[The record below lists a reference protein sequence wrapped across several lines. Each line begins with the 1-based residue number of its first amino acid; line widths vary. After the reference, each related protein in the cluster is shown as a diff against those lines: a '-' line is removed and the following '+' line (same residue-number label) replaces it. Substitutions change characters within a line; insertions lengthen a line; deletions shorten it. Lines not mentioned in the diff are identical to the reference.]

1 MIDSAVSRIRGAAE
15 LLCTAEL
22 AEDILPTVEFWYE
35 FASTYSYPA
44 AMRVEALADARGLRL
59 HWRPFLL
66 GPLFADQGW
75 RDSPF
80 NLYPVKGRY
89 MWRDMER
96 VCAAQGLRLQ
106 KPQPFPQNSL
116 RAARVAVALDEAAR
130 PAFTR
135 AVYAA
140 EFGRGEDIS
149 QRATLAALLA
159 AQGLAPDDVLAR
171 AESESGKAQL
181 KAQVERARA
190 LGLPGAPCL
199 VTSDGEIFWGND
211 RLEAALDW
219 ETGQR

>member
-1 MIDSAVSRIRGAAE
+1 MRGAADLFSE
-15 LLCTAEL
+15 CGQTEANLK
-22 AEDILPTVEFWYE
+22 TVEFWFE

-44 AMRVEALADARGLRL
+44 AMRVEALAQARGLSVV
-59 HWRPFLL
+59 WRPFLL

-80 NLYPVKGRY
+80 NIYPVKGRY

-96 VCAAQGLRLQ
+96 ICARARLPLQ
-106 KPQPFPQNSL
+106 RPQPFPQNSL
-116 RAARVAVALDEAAR
+116 LAARIANALDESAR
-130 PAFTR
+130 PAFVR
-135 AVYAA
+135 AVYGA

-149 QRATLAALLA
+149 DRTRLAALIA
-159 AQGLAPDDVLAR
+159 AQGLEPGEILAR
-171 AESESGKAQL
+171 AESDANKASL
-181 KAQVERARA
+181 KTQVERARA

-211 RLEAALDW
+211 RLETALDW